1 MAAQNDPLGST
12 GIPSF
17 SIEQNSTRRVGCCC
31 CLVALIQHR
40 TPTTQRQVERMACT
54 QGDNTREK
62 KQPEKEVQASKTSLE
77 ASFSVGDQRR
87 RRRRSVAP
95 DWKRGSQ
102 QTETAGKTSEESVV
116 VNRATDHNSSRRDDK
131 QRAPFIS
138 MGARIPLRS
147 LSVLLILINVT
158 LFTGDLPFPPPPPL
172 PPRGRVVSTVVQ
184 NHTHTHR
191 QTVVIET

>member
-1 MAAQNDPLGST
+1 MSSSSSSSLGAPNSSTRASTNLRMKKKKEREHCTKTTAEHRKMAAQNDPLGST

-17 SIEQNSTRRVGCCC
+17 SIEQSSTRRVGCCCCC

-95 DWKRGSQ
+95 D
-102 QTETAGKTSEESVV
+102 
-116 VNRATDHNSSRRDDK
+116 
-131 QRAPFIS
+131 
-138 MGARIPLRS
+138 
-147 LSVLLILINVT
+147 
-158 LFTGDLPFPPPPPL
+158 
-172 PPRGRVVSTVVQ
+172 
-184 NHTHTHR
+184 
-191 QTVVIET
+191 